1 MKKMKSFLVVLAL
14 GTLVLALPLEPA
26 RAEGGQ
32 THGGTAIVCRN
43 GDGSIASAEVLDSF
57 EARELYGLK
66 QIGVGDVAKA
76 RSELLNDLDR
86 RFAGRSLYPK
96 YLRDTLA
103 DLHGRFK
110 LLDPK
115 VRLELIPDVF
125 PKISQKGC
133 TIEQLAEFDDKSG
146 KILLDSEIFKALSP
160 AGRLTLEFHESVY
173 LLDRKWAKAKD
184 SVFARKLVGLLLA
197 TRWDANLDKAIAAYA
212 FGFPKAG
219 RYADSSRICA
229 IQLDVGTDGSLRLT
243 PELACRSVIDWDA
256 FERAKSAVLV
266 TNGLA
271 DQWEWNNQPAR
282 SRDGYSRL
290 VLKRRGDTEVEI
302 SGVDFHRIGG

>member
-1 MKKMKSFLVVLAL
+1 MKSFLFVLSL
-14 GTLVLALPLEPA
+14 GTLALALPLEPA

-76 RSELLNDLDR
+76 RTELLDDLDR

-125 PKISQKGC
+125 PKISRKGC
-133 TIEQLAEFDDKSG
+133 AIEQLASFDDKSG
-146 KILLDSEIFKALSP
+146 EIRLDSEIFKALSP
-160 AGRLTLEFHESVY
+160 AGRLALEMHESVY
-173 LLDRKWAKAKD
+173 YLDRKWAKAKD

-197 TRWDANLDKAIAAYA
+197 TQWGADLDKAVAAYA
-212 FGFPKAG
+212 FGLPKPG
-219 RYADSSRICA
+219 RYSDMFGRCELQLAVGVDGTLRITPKPACRTVIPWNAFEDADSA
-229 IQLDVGTDGSLRLT
+229 ILDPTGKADEWRWTDRRRT
-243 PELACRSVIDWDA
+243 SVLIL
-256 FERAKSAVLV
+256 ERKDD
-266 TNGLA
+266 TNVSI
-271 DQWEWNNQPAR
+271 ENE
-282 SRDGYSRL
+282 S
-290 VLKRRGDTEVEI
+290 
-302 SGVDFHRIGG
+302 FHRIGG